1 MVMMDKLLEFGDAA
15 AAAATAGTALVLPNQ
30 VDLGSIGLDFGNG
43 EPIFF
48 VCTVS
53 TAIVA
58 AGAGTLEVQLVS
70 DDSASIAT
78 GILGTSVTYHV
89 RSPLITTANDSTS
102 NPAGK
107 ILYVGIVPALAASG
121 TAKGNAER
129 FLGARLVAAGN
140 NISSGN
146 VDCYLTKDAAIYKA
160 YANAI

>member
-30 VDLGSIGLDFGNG
+30 IDTSLTVPDLGNG
-43 EPIFF
+43 EPIWF
-48 VCTVS
+48 VCSVS

-70 DDSASIAT
+70 DSTDTIAT
-78 GILGTSVTYHV
+78 DTSVTYHL
-89 RSPLITTANDSTS
+89 RSPSITTANNSTS

-107 ILYVGIVPALAASG
+107 VLYAAPLPLTAATGSALG
-121 TAKGNAER
+121 LGGER
-129 FLGARLVAAGN
+129 FLGARLLAASQ
-140 NISSGN
+140 NISSGA
-146 VDCYLTKDAAIYKA
+146 VDCYLTTDPAKYRA

>member
-1 MVMMDKLLEFGDAA
+1 MTMFDKLLTFGDAA

-30 VDLGSIGLDFGNG
+30 VDLGAAGMDFGNG
-43 EPIFF
+43 EPIYF
-48 VCTVS
+48 VCTVA

-70 DDSASIAT
+70 DDSASIGT

-89 RSPLITTANDSTS
+89 RSPLITTANNSTS

-107 ILYVGIVPALAASG
+107 ILFVGVVPALSASG
-121 TAKGNAER
+121 TSKGTAER
-129 FLGARLVAAGN
+129 YLGARLVAASQD
-140 NISSGN
+140 ISSGA
-146 VDCYLTKDAAIYKA
+146 VDCYLTKNAGIYKA

>member
-30 VDLGSIGLDFGNG
+30 IDTSLTVPDLGNG
-43 EPIFF
+43 EPIWF
-48 VCTVS
+48 VCSVA

-70 DDSASIAT
+70 DSTDTIAT
-78 GILGTSVTYHV
+78 DTSVTYHL
-89 RSPLITTANDSTS
+89 RSPSITTANNSTS

-107 ILYVGIVPALAASG
+107 VLFAAPLPLTAATG
-121 TAKGNAER
+121 TALGLGGER
-129 FLGARLVAAGN
+129 FLGARLLAASQ
-140 NISSGN
+140 NISSGA
-146 VDCYLTKDAAIYKA
+146 VDCYLTTDPAKYRA